1 MVKTKPSLE
10 TTSAVQP
17 PPNNYSLY
25 DSNGTLIETKT
36 FPTANTVY
44 TYTYQEP
51 QIGDGCYRLRVN
63 DSGKDGLQWWAN
75 TSQGTGYMRLL
86 DANDVI
92 IKTFN
97 PDFGGGFDYSFSV
110 NSLLSNTVLATD
122 NDIKVYPNPSYGN
135 FSVAGKELNGATIT
149 VIDILGN
156 VVMQQLADNDAV
168 NFNSIQLSTG
178 VYFVKIQKDKN
189 TVTKKLII
197 N

>member
-1 MVKTKPSLE
+1 
-10 TTSAVQP
+10 
-17 PPNNYSLY
+17 
-25 DSNGTLIETKT
+25 
-36 FPTANTVY
+36 
-44 TYTYQEP
+44 
-51 QIGDGCYRLRVN
+51 
-63 DSGKDGLQWWAN
+63 
-75 TSQGTGYMRLL
+75 
-86 DANDVI
+86 
-92 IKTFN
+92 
-97 PDFGGGFDYSFSV
+97 
-110 NSLLSNTVLATD
+110 LLSNTVLATD